1 MSQPNPTRDVEP
13 IEPEDYETPGA
24 AYLLMLDDESR
35 REDGRWPLSPS
46 ARQRWL
52 DGVDSGTNREY
63 L

>member
-1 MSQPNPTRDVEP
+1 MAQNPTRDVEP
-13 IEPEDYETPGA
+13 IESEDDQLWHDREEAKIDADY
-24 AYLLMLDDESR
+24 DR
-35 REDGRWPLSPS
+35 RDS